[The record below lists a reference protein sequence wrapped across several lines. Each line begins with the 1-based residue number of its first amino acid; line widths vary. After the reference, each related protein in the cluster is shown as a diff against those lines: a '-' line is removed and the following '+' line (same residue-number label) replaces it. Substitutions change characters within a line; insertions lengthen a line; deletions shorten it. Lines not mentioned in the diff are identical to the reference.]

1 MSLKNVESDHNKWV
15 YLDDDLNI
23 AISDFKNTFHLSVKY
38 QRQILF
44 RIN

>member
-15 YLDDDLNI
+15 YLDDDLN
-23 AISDFKNTFHLSVKY
+23 ISDFKNTFHLSVKY